1 LQDRCVRNRKR
12 SKRRSILCPKHGCYL
27 DSVSQKHYLFAD
39 TPEQLRLRGVNRLSS
54 ELLIKTNT
62 TVSLSGEWLE
72 AFWCEQCQESR
83 WYYVQK
89 TDRTYEVSLAPEA
102 LWRQVGGVID
112 PKGNPS
118 VGEFTRTQSRM
129 TRYQGLKGFNFVR

>member
-1 LQDRCVRNRKR
+1 M
-12 SKRRSILCPKHGCYL
+12 
-27 DSVSQKHYLFAD
+27 SQKHYLFAD

-54 ELLIKTNT
+54 QLLISTNT
-62 TVSLSGEWLE
+62 TVSLPGEWLE

-89 TDRTYEVSLAPEA
+89 TGDRSYEISLAPEA
-102 LWRQVGGVID
+102 FWRQVSGVID

-129 TRYQGLKGFNFVR
+129 TCYQGLKGFNFVC